1 VVLSSDYCTLK
12 LGQMKEYNTQVQY
25 DTWGMDIGLLNHVK
39 NKFVYSLPLSL
50 FFKYFNYIVGYCV
63 NLK

>member
-1 VVLSSDYCTLK
+1 VVLSSGYCTLK
-12 LGQMKEYNTQVQY
+12 LEQMKEYNIQVQF
-25 DTWGMDIGLLNHVK
+25 DTWGMDVCLPNHVK
-39 NKFVYSLPLSL
+39 NEFVYSFPLSL